1 MREVQGVGVVLVV
14 SCHRCLL
21 FIELD
26 SEEKYEVKSDRN

>member
-1 MREVQGVGVVLVV
+1 MQGVGVVLV

-26 SEEKYEVKSDRN
+26 SEEKYEAKSDRN